1 MRKAQVKCGL
11 VLIDRYNLVKIK
23 DAKVFPL
30 CDLAQL
36 AQAQIQQS
44 TQGIDPIVAI
54 NHGLRKSGFAA
65 DALTITNAKTDKRI
79 LFILHDDKPDTVD
92 YEFGKASEDPTFE
105 FKSIEF
111 EKLTQQTLYDWML
124 SELV

>member
-1 MRKAQVKCGL
+1 M
-11 VLIDRYNLVKIK
+11 KIK

-36 AQAQIQQS
+36 AQAQIQQN
-44 TQGIDPIVAI
+44 TDIDPVVAI
-54 NHGLRKSGFAA
+54 NHGLRKSGFSA

-79 LFILHDDKPDTVD
+79 LIILHDDKPDTVD
-92 YEFGKASEDPTFE
+92 YEFGKASDDPTFE

-111 EKLTQQTLYDWML
+111 EKLTQQTLYDWMQA
-124 SELV
+124 ELV

>member
-1 MRKAQVKCGL
+1 M
-11 VLIDRYNLVKIK
+11 KIK

-36 AQAQIQQS
+36 AQAQIQQN
-44 TQGIDPIVAI
+44 TDIDPVVAI

-79 LFILHDDKPDTVD
+79 LIILHDDKPDTVE
-92 YEFGKASEDPTFE
+92 YEIGRASEDPAFE
-105 FKSIEF
+105 FKSIELN
-111 EKLTQQTLYDWML
+111 KLNQKKLYDWIL
-124 SELV
+124 AELV